1 MGRRARPRSPWWALA
16 LIVVV
21 GALVGSVI
29 AEIVVNM
36 PYLDLMS
43 REVRAGLDPP
53 LTLDLRIVTLTIGF
67 VVRLSLATVLG
78 MIVAVWVF
86 RLL

>member
-1 MGRRARPRSPWWALA
+1 MARRARPRSPWWALA

-29 AEIVVNM
+29 AEIVVTM
-36 PYLDLMS
+36 PYLEVLS

-53 LTLDLRIVTLTIGF
+53 LTLDLRILTLTLGF
-67 VVRLSLATVLG
+67 VLRLSLATLLG
-78 MIVAVWVF
+78 IVIAVWVF